1 MNRTLVPEDRWIYNV
16 ADPDVTP
23 YVVSRDDPKR
33 VDLSVVIFPGGGSRF
48 LASDAEG
55 SSIATWL
62 NYLGISAFV
71 VKYRVSTHPDVGS
84 ALGQAEAQDAQRA
97 MRLVR
102 HRASEFG
109 LSSSRV
115 GAAGF
120 SAGGAVVQTLLANP
134 TSSLYTRYDA
144 ADNHPWVPDFALLIY
159 PAVNTKGLPSVF
171 ANPPP
176 LPPLFISI
184 DEFDPCTGGGTPGSL
199 ELFSSI
205 QKAGGPSSEL
215 HVFAGNR
222 HGYGRCAG
230 QNIVLNNGC
239 FWTTAAAMWLQAS
252 VLKGPLPAKL
262 WAGELVNLHATNGTD
277 QQYLSGDQLRLQ

>member
-55 SSIATWL
+55 SSVATWL

-71 VKYRVSTHPDVGS
+71 VKYRVSTHPDGGS

-102 HRASEFG
+102 QRASEFG

-120 SAGGAVVQTLLANP
+120 SAGGAVVMSLLAKLADP

-144 ADNHPWVPDFALLIY
+144 ADNHPSFPDFALLIY
-159 PAVNTKGLPSVF
+159 PAVDTKGLPSTF
-171 ANPPP
+171 ANA
-176 LPPLFISI
+176 PPLFISI

-199 ELFSSI
+199 ELYSSL
-205 QKAGGPSSEL
+205 QKTGGPSSEL
-215 HVFAGNR
+215 HVFAGSR
-222 HGYGRCAG
+222 HGYGRCAHRHV
-230 QNIVLNNGC
+230 VLDNGC

-252 VLKGPLPAKL
+252 VLKGRLPANL
-262 WAGELVNLHATNGTD
+262 WAGELVNLHATNGND
-277 QQYLSGDQLRLQ
+277 QKFLKSGDQS